1 MHSARVGS
9 HRLKTKMVLGLRI
22 DDFWFSWHGFCWIWP
37 SAKQRLCMYECIW
50 LYTGCVFI
58 YVCVEYL
65 LVISISCSINPIACC
80 EKKCDCTQAKCWV
93 FSSAPWPCRRS
104 PYQGKSSCSLMV
116 LLGKTYAETNG
127 FQMVFPSSLGFCSR
141 DSWIFLRF
149 PEHGT
154 RHLLVMK
161 NKEKKWKNS
170 VAANIHN
177 ILFPNRQHRDT
188 WSHMPRRTLQRTR

>member
-80 EKKCDCTQAKCWV
+80 EKKCDCTQAKYWV

-141 DSWIFLRF
+141 DSWIFLSMEQDTFPNTKLLSRWVAWCDVHRF
-149 PEHGT
+149 PS
-154 RHLLVMK
+154 L
-161 NKEKKWKNS
+161 WKG
-170 VAANIHN
+170 IM
-177 ILFPNRQHRDT
+177 LFF
-188 WSHMPRRTLQRTR
+188 QRSGR

>member
-1 MHSARVGS
+1 MNAY
-9 HRLKTKMVLGLRI
+9 
-22 DDFWFSWHGFCWIWP
+22 D
-37 SAKQRLCMYECIW
+37 CI
-50 LYTGCVFI
+50 LVVFI

-65 LVISISCSINPIACC
+65 LIISISCSINPIACC

-161 NKEKKWKNS
+161 NKEKKWKILWQPISTTSFFQTASTVIHDLTCQEELCKERGSKS
-170 VAANIHN
+170 VPPSDQGKH
-177 ILFPNRQHRDT
+177 PQKR
-188 WSHMPRRTLQRTR
+188 